1 MTTHDARISPVFRY
15 THAHAAIDWLV
26 RAYGFTRH
34 EAHEGGHHSIAH
46 AELRLGPGAIG
57 LSSAGPEVAGN
68 PWTTVR
74 QGIYVCT
81 AAVDAAHDRA
91 RAAGA
96 DIAQPIRNTDYGARE
111 FSVRDPEGHLWSFGT
126 YGMSSTDT
134 TSNIFLGLQC
144 RDGQRALAWLEK
156 ALGFERTLEVPGAG
170 GIVEH
175 AELRLGRGV
184 VMVSSAPPS
193 VGDGHTD
200 RQYTYVKVSDPDAH
214 YRHARAAD
222 ATIVRE
228 PHATPYGARAYY
240 TRDIEGFMWG
250 FSTYAPEASR

>member
-1 MTTHDARISPVFRY
+1 MTIHDARISPVFRY
-15 THAHAAIDWLV
+15 AHAHAAIDWLE

-34 EAHEGGHHSIAH
+34 EVHEGGDHSIAH
-46 AELRLGPGAIG
+46 AELRIGPGAIG
-57 LSSAGPEVAGN
+57 LSSAAPAVAGN

-91 RAAGA
+91 GEAGA

-134 TSNIFLGLQC
+134 TANIFVGLQY
-144 RDGQRALAWLEK
+144 RDGHRALAWLEK
-156 ALGFERTLEVPGAG
+156 ALGFERTLDVPGPG

-184 VMVSSAPPS
+184 VMVSSVLSA
-193 VGDGHTD
+193 DAAID
-200 RQYTYVKVSDPDAH
+200 RQSTYVNVSDPDAH
-214 YRHARAAD
+214 FRHARAAG

-228 PHATPYGARAYY
+228 PHDTPYGARAYY
-240 TRDIEGFMWG
+240 TRDIEGMMWG